1 MPEQPQERVFG
12 EKCPESMTWETS
24 GSCARIQRKEEPLLT
39 DHPTPEELEAFVW
52 DRGPAGGSRKVIVHL
67 AHCDACLAIAA
78 PHVQAIF
85 GRGEPPARALSPEED
100 AAYDGALDRAFATA
114 AQKAR
119 KLQETWKQEALVL
132 FAGEDPDALPEI
144 PSHLRGIPAIEA
156 LLELSSSLRH
166 EDPERMI
173 RLAEWAWFFAN
184 KVPLPELNAAHLAD
198 FQCKVL
204 IELGN
209 AYRVADNLD
218 EARDILGDATAL
230 FLNGT
235 QNELLKAR
243 LMDVHASLY
252 GDSRRF
258 DLAGNALDFVF
269 TVHLERGDNHQAG
282 RALIKKGIY
291 LGYQGETERAIQVI
305 QRGLNLADKGRDPG
319 LTFSALHNQAW
330 LLVDCGRARD
340 AQVALFKLRGLGLSP
355 SGHVN
360 ELKVRW
366 LEGHIYSGLGKLDQA
381 KKALQDVKEGFEE
394 IRLPYKAALA
404 ALELAAV
411 LLRQGDREG
420 SRAEVLP
427 AADVFL
433 ALRIH
438 REALATVLLLKDRA
452 QRDQVDAALL
462 DYVIRLLHRAEETA
476 GEE

>member
-1 MPEQPQERVFG
+1 MF
-12 EKCPESMTWETS
+12 
-24 GSCARIQRKEEPLLT
+24 

-52 DRGPAGGSRKVIVHL
+52 DRRAAGDSRKIIVHL
-67 AHCDACLAIAA
+67 AYCDACLAIAA
-78 PHVQAIF
+78 PHVRAIF
-85 GRGEPPARALSPEED
+85 GQGEPPPRVLSPQED
-100 AAYDGALDRAFATA
+100 AAYEGALDRAFAVA
-114 AQKAR
+114 AQKGR
-119 KLQETWKQEALVL
+119 HLQEERKREALIL
-132 FAGEDPDALPEI
+132 FADKDPDALPEI
-144 PSHLRGIPAIEA
+144 APHLRGIPAIEA

-173 RLAEWAWFFAN
+173 RLAEWAWFFAK
-184 KVPLPELNAAHLAD
+184 KVPLPELDAVQLAD
-198 FQCKVL
+198 LQCKVL
-204 IELGN
+204 TELGN

-218 EARDILGDATAL
+218 EAQNVLSQATVA

-235 QNELLKAR
+235 QNGFLSAR
-243 LMDVHASLY
+243 FMDVYASLW
-252 GDSRRF
+252 GALRRF
-258 DLAGNALDFVF
+258 NLAGNALDFVF
-269 TVHLERGDNHQAG
+269 AVQMGYGDSHQAG

-452 QRDQVDAALL
+452 QRYQVDAVLL